1 MKKIFKNV
9 KYEKYYKDILPY
21 IKKDK
26 NQQYLAIILTLG
38 ASIFFALFAINPT
51 LATIVKLR
59 REVEDSKIVEKQ
71 LSQKVK
77 DMSALSQAYQNIQED
92 IPFLLEAVPL
102 QPEAPTLVA
111 QIQSVAQDAETPI
124 SNIIVSPVNLVASP
138 ATESS
143 KILFELTTRATYARV
158 NKFLTN
164 LTEIQRV
171 VSIDSFSITNTGAD
185 SAGVELNLKGS
196 ALFKK

>member
-59 REVEDSKIVEKQ
+59 REVKDSKIVEQQ

-92 IPFLLEAVPL
+92 IPFLLEAIPL

-111 QIQSVAQDAETPI
+111 QIQSVAQDAETPL
-124 SNIIVSPVNLVASP
+124 SNLIVSPVNLIASP

-143 KILFELTTRATYARV
+143 RMLFEFTTQATYANV
-158 NKFLTN
+158 NKLLTN
-164 LTEIQRV
+164 LTEIQRI
-171 VSIDSFSITNTGAD
+171 VSIDSFSITNTGID
-185 SAGVELNLKGS
+185 SANVELNLKGS